1 MGGCYGWLLW
11 VDADLCLQ
19 SDDSR
24 CRQRLL
30 QAYKAASPI
39 ELLPLSVPTIVAYGG
54 LDVGLISTLY
64 HTHFSAARRRTPQ
77 CAVLLSFLFL
87 PSFLFIN
94 HGHRMLI
101 RVSNPIGMPDSRL
114 LAWALIP
121 VSRPQGRRRPDVAE
135 YRLRHGRRG
144 GAG

>member
-1 MGGCYGWLLW
+1 MSTTTPTG
-11 VDADLCLQ
+11 LQ
-19 SDDSR
+19 
-24 CRQRLL
+24 
-30 QAYKAASPI
+30 
-39 ELLPLSVPTIVAYGG
+39 GG
-54 LDVGLISTLY
+54 LADRAAAAVGAHDRGLRWSGRWLDFDPLP
-64 HTHFSAARRRTPQ
+64 HTFLGARRRTPQ